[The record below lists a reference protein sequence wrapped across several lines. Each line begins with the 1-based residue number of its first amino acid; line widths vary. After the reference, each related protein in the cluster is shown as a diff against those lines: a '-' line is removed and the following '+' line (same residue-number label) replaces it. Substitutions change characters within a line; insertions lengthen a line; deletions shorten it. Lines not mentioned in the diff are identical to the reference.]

1 MCLSLTSTP
10 DVTNTPST
18 LSLVEKISTFQ
29 GFLPG
34 FFRAFVTWLSK
45 EMMTSFTELS
55 ILSMFSDAVK
65 MHKDLFIAV
74 RIDLVAGITMTR
86 NNGRSHP
93 NLINVPMFPGKDWTT
108 RVSEANRSVFLVVV
122 RQDIFVASFVKNVLY
137 DLKSLISRVVTRIMN
152 YKSNS
157 IASLR

>member
-45 EMMTSFTELS
+45 GMMTSFTELS

-74 RIDLVAGITMTR
+74 RIDLVARITRRIWQTFANQFYSCLSCMDNMTEVR
-86 NNGRSHP
+86 GHHYSSIAWCSHFD
-93 NLINVPMFPGKDWTT
+93 NCSADLEYNSSCKIQ
-108 RVSEANRSVFLVVV
+108 LLLH
-122 RQDIFVASFVKNVLY
+122 ASFFFLF
-137 DLKSLISRVVTRIMN
+137 
-152 YKSNS
+152 
-157 IASLR
+157 ASWYSMAFII